1 MPIELEVES
10 IEEVD
15 EKYRPFYEEHDG
27 KFVLEDGLAD
37 LVTTKRNFS
46 TIVDKERKS
55 ARELRSRVEA
65 WAVLGESPDEIRKK
79 VEKLEAAVSGGD
91 EAKAQEIE
99 RIKGEIVEAK
109 DKEIEVLRGKIS
121 KSDNAVQ
128 RYLVE
133 AAAKAAIADAGG
145 SVDVLLP
152 HVIAQLKVLEVGD
165 GLEVRLTDPKDPKAD
180 YRYNARGEPMT
191 PRELVQELRERE
203 TFKPLFRADDRSGGG
218 TQPGGSGGG
227 GGVIRLTKAE
237 WTDKVGRA
245 EPDER
250 RKLVRDLSAGKY
262 RVTDQQG

>member
-10 IEEVD
+10 IEKVD

-27 KFVLEDGLAD
+27 KFVLEDALAD
-37 LVTTKRNFS
+37 LVTTKKNFS

-55 ARELRSRVEA
+55 ARNLRSQVEA
-65 WAVLGESPDEIRKK
+65 WTALGESPEAIQKK
-79 VEKLEAAVSGGD
+79 VRQLEAAVSGSD

-99 RIKGEIVEAK
+99 RIKAEIIAAR
-109 DKEIEVLRGKIS
+109 DKEIEALQGKIS
-121 KSDNAVQ
+121 KADHAVQ

-152 HVIAQLKVLEVGD
+152 HVISQLKVLEVGD
-165 GLEVRLTDPKDPKAD
+165 SLEVRLTDPKDPKAD

-191 PRELVQELRERE
+191 PQELVLELREQE
-203 TFKPLFRADDRSGGG
+203 TFKPLFKADDRSGGG
-218 TQPGGSGGG
+218 TQPGSLGGG
-227 GGVIRLTKAE
+227 GGVTRLTKAE

-245 EPDER
+245 KPDER
-250 RKLVRDLSAGKY
+250 KKLMQDLSAGKY
-262 RVTDQQG
+262 RVTD